1 MTSSQSQS
9 SRLHALTILDAYS
22 KSRETGDQQFKSTM
36 WNLTKARRNKSD
48 GAVSIQASHVR
59 EDLRARAVVK
69 ERSDDAMRRDYGQFC
84 LVDAFEEL
92 EKENNASKIAGG
104 ASVSTVS
111 SSTSGLRN
119 RKNTSSSA
127 SDVVAE
133 SQDKKNSS
141 KNNMMKVEYAL
152 TGDER
157 LQRADPLELFGGAF
171 ASRDLKAAQQQ
182 AKASLE
188 SYVRAANLLL
198 LLQQQIP
205 NQDKHE

>member
-1 MTSSQSQS
+1 M
-9 SRLHALTILDAYS
+9 
-22 KSRETGDQQFKSTM
+22 
-36 WNLTKARRNKSD
+36 
-48 GAVSIQASHVR
+48 QASHVR

-69 ERSDDAMRRDYGQFC
+69 ERTGDAMRRDYGQFC
-84 LVDAFEEL
+84 LVDAVEEL
-92 EKENNASKIAGG
+92 EKENNASKSAGG
-104 ASVSTVS
+104 ASVSVS
-111 SSTSGLRN
+111 TGSSLSGLRN
-119 RKNTSSSA
+119 RKNASLSA

-133 SQDKKNSS
+133 PQDKRNNS
-141 KNNMMKVEYAL
+141 KTNMMTVEYAL
-152 TGDER
+152 TEDER

-205 NQDKHE
+205 NQDEHQ